1 MSSNVIETG
10 GPVRTDARASWTPQR
25 HPTVSPESD
34 ESIRAF
40 IEQRHRRRVQK
51 KQLIDRAQRLLD
63 DDPSPDFA

>member
-10 GPVRTDARASWTPQR
+10 GPARTSARASWTPQR
-25 HPTVSPESD
+25 HPTATPEPA

-40 IEQRHRRRVQK
+40 IEQRQRRRVQK

-63 DDPSPDFA
+63 DDQAPNPA